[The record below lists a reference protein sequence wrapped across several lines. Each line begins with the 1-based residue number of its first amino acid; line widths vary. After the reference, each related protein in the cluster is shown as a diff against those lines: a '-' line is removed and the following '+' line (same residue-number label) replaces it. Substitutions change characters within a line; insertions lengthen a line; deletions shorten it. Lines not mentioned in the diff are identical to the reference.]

1 MCWSPDGKYIL
12 TGGQDDLV
20 SIWSLNERQIVARC
34 QGHRSWVTAVAF
46 DPWRCDEKNYR
57 FGSVGDDC
65 KLLLWD
71 FSVGMLHRPKAVSNS
86 TAPFHLAESRVATDK
101 WDRRKS
107 QGNEAAYRLNQYRS
121 RDGERAASS
130 PSHDYDPTQTV
141 YSMGTRQ
148 VTRSCTTRLSLAQGP
163 RSSLLSW

>member
-1 MCWSPDGKYIL
+1 MLEDHRLPEREVSTRVSYNIGARGSDTVRLLDIYPSYYGGFICVCWSPDGKYIL

-34 QGHRSWVTAVAF
+34 QGHHSWVTAVAF

-71 FSVGMLHRPKAVSNS
+71 FSVGMLHRPKAVSTEPLRS
-86 TAPFHLAESRVATDK
+86 ALCGHAKIEILIVC
-101 WDRRKS
+101 DRHR
-107 QGNEAAYRLNQYRS
+107 
-121 RDGERAASS
+121 
-130 PSHDYDPTQTV
+130 
-141 YSMGTRQ
+141 
-148 VTRSCTTRLSLAQGP
+148 
-163 RSSLLSW
+163 